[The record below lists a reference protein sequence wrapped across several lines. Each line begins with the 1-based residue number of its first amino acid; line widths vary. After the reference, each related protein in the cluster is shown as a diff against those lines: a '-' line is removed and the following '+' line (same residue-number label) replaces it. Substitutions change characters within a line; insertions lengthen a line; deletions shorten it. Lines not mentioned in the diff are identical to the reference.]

1 MVGNLAFN
9 LLFFIKLTYYTK
21 KNKKLS
27 TLDIGGNKMLSTKN
41 KISDHSFN
49 SDMWVNQKFI
59 GHTGEQFYDDG
70 FHYQAGLF
78 GTTKL
83 ILVDRWKDGDIVREA
98 VDINELPEGIQN
110 LIKAAFA

>member
-1 MVGNLAFN
+1 MKSGIMESRGNHRRHGKAKIEDFRS
-9 LLFFIKLTYYTK
+9 FF
-21 KNKKLS
+21 S
-27 TLDIGGNKMLSTKN
+27 MLS
-41 KISDHSFN
+41 ISSMGFHDS
-49 SDMWVNQKFI
+49 KFI

-83 ILVDRWKDGDIVREA
+83 IRVDRWKDGDIVREA